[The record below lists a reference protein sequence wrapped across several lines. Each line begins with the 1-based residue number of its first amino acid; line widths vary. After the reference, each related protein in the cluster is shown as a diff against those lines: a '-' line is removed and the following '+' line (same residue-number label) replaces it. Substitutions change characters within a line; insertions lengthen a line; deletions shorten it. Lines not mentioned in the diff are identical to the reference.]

1 MSHVQTP
8 LNRVKAF
15 RKTVRG
21 SAGISLKTTHRFG
34 AHLRETTRAQA
45 PQARKMLFTNLTPV
59 SSPRRCAGYFATFA
73 LVALLAGAT
82 AVAQSSNPAPAQS
95 NPAPGT
101 APMQQPTSS
110 QGQPSSSQSSSSQST
125 GQNAPGTAPIKS
137 HSTAAALAP
146 GKGPT
151 YENRWDLYG
160 GLAFLNGQAG
170 QNLPKRFNMGGG
182 EGQFTYWIPGHL
194 DNRLGISADVR
205 FGAGTTPVLPNNIY
219 NRPLV
224 MEQIYAGGVQ
234 WRGPRNRYV
243 AVNYHA
249 FGGGVYGIFDK
260 TVSDYPNGPSPI
272 SACPDPTGL
281 RGNIGLYCNHMAP
294 WGAAG
299 GSIDFNQGQKF
310 AIRLSPDLTLE
321 HFGTETRFFFGIS
334 LGLLYR
340 GGR

>member
-1 MSHVQTP
+1 
-8 LNRVKAF
+8 
-15 RKTVRG
+15 
-21 SAGISLKTTHRFG
+21 
-34 AHLRETTRAQA
+34 
-45 PQARKMLFTNLTPV
+45 MLFTNLTPV
-59 SSPRRCAGYFATFA
+59 FSTGHSAGRFATFA
-73 LVALLAGAT
+73 LVALLAGA
-82 AVAQSSNPAPAQS
+82 AASAQS

-101 APMQQPTSS
+101 APMQQPSS
-110 QGQPSSSQSSSSQST
+110 STSQSSSSGSQST
-125 GQNAPGTAPIKS
+125 GQAGQNAPGTAPIQS
-137 HSTAAALAP
+137 NTTAAALGP
-146 GKGPT
+146 GKGPS

-160 GLAFLNGQAG
+160 GLAFMNGQAG

-205 FGAGTTPVLPNNIY
+205 FGAGTTPVLPNPIY

-243 AVNYHA
+243 AINYHA

-260 TVSDYPNGPSPI
+260 TVSDYPFGPSPVA
-272 SACPDPTGL
+272 ACPVQQPNQNSNL
-281 RGNIGLYCNHMAP
+281 GLYCNHFAP
-294 WGAAG
+294 WGAVG

-310 AIRLSPDLTLE
+310 AIRLAPDLTFE
-321 HFGTETRFFFGIS
+321 HFGTETREFFGIS
-334 LGLLYR
+334 LGVLYR